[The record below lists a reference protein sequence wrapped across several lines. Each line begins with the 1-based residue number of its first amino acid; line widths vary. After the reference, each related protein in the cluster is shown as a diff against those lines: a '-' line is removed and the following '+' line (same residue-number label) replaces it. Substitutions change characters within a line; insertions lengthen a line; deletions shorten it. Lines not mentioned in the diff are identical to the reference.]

1 MGQALPHQ
9 LQKAAVFG
17 DQRFRPCQR
26 KMSCQGWWAVRSR
39 PVMSTIGLVT
49 KEILFLLGLGV
60 CIIFLLTD
68 KVPLYLTVKPA
79 EISGCIAKLYDISN
93 QIHLQFCQE
102 SKSMAPRGG
111 ELFRSSK
118 RPNEFI
124 PLEGPWV
131 FLN

>member
-9 LQKAAVFG
+9 LQKVVVFG

-60 CIIFLLTD
+60 CISSLLTD

-79 EISGCIAKLYDISN
+79 GCIAKLYYISN
-93 QIHLQFCQE
+93 QIHLQFCLE
-102 SKSMAPRGG
+102 SKSMAPHGG

-124 PLEGPWV
+124 PLDGP
-131 FLN
+131 